1 MRVEA
6 VNTLKAE
13 QIIFVRIG
21 SRFVVGVL
29 YDDCLQ
35 LSKHTRVTDSLS
47 TDCGLVEKMTSSSCP
62 SALPISFWAL
72 SVSSSPLQLT
82 LNALKAVLKA
92 VVKAVVKAA
101 VVFSADPA
109 CC

>member
-47 TDCGLVEKMTSSSCP
+47 IDCGLVEKLTSSSCP
-62 SALPISFWAL
+62 SALPISFWAV

-92 VVKAVVKAA
+92 VVKAAVTA